1 MNPVRTIGVEALND
15 RLNEYV
21 RIAASG
27 ETVLITDRSR
37 VVAELGPPRQ
47 RQGAQVADG
56 PLADLVR
63 RGLVTPPRLPK
74 GTRPLPA
81 KRVASL
87 EEVLRELDQDRAD
100 RDLP

>member
-1 MNPVRTIGVEALND
+1 MRTIGVEALNGS
-15 RLNEYV
+15 LNEYV

-63 RGLVTPPRLPK
+63 RGLLTPAVAPRRGRPPAAERA
-74 GTRPLPA
+74 GTLA
-81 KRVASL
+81 
-87 EEVLRELDQDRAD
+87 EVLRGLDEDRAD
-100 RDLP
+100 RDLS